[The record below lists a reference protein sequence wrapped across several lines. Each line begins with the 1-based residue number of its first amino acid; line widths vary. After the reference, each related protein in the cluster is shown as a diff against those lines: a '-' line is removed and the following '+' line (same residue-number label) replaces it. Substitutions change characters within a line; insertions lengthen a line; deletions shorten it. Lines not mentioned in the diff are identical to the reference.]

1 MAVPKEIKR
10 LFDDP
15 LALGEAL
22 GYKGDASGRKI
33 FGELHKDVLDH
44 MLSQP
49 WTYTAIPR
57 GHAKSTLISVILPI
71 WKLLRNPD
79 KRILVA
85 SATLD
90 LAKKLIGEIRDRLN
104 GSLELRPG
112 LYVPVREVFPHIGLD
127 GPDRRATGPTA
138 KINISGRTAAGGRE
152 PSIFAGAVSSNL
164 AGNHPTD
171 AHFDD
176 LCNEQN
182 SRTYAQ
188 RQKVIEFVQQAVPLM
203 RYADSPVSLVGTV
216 WAFGDVLDYLKHH
229 SSWSGMQFGV
239 WDGINPETREK
250 DGKGPGPDGSWPL
263 CPAYLNAEEIVNIQ
277 DDVSKVFFAAQ
288 YLCDPIPSEDAL
300 FDRSMTSAAFERDI
314 DINSGILKDYP
325 EILLWD
331 PVHRLQGDS
340 KNNQLSQ
347 NGLMTV
353 RPIPAGVLGYK
364 GVDPT
369 RNVFFITGAYEVSGG
384 TDEAVCFV
392 EDLVASNKNIKSI
405 WIEKKAAQE
414 TLAPWLEERGRVKGV
429 HIRTQKIPS
438 TALSN
443 RLMGLVTAMR
453 KSLLRI
459 PPGIQGEDLL
469 IRRFHEF
476 PLSDSDDL
484 LAAAA
489 LLGTMIERTGPLP
502 GLDRPT
508 DNYGTTIW
516 H

>member
-1 MAVPKEIKR
+1 MRVPQEIKR
-10 LFDDP
+10 LIEDP
-15 LALGEAL
+15 LAMGEAL
-22 GYKGDASGRKI
+22 GYKGDASGRKV
-33 FGELHKDVLDH
+33 FGPLHREIVRHTLK
-44 MLSQP
+44 QP
-49 WTYTAIPR
+49 WTYTTVPR
-57 GHAKSTLISVILPI
+57 GHAKSTILSVILPI

-79 KRILVA
+79 CRILVA

-104 GSLELRPG
+104 GSLELRPN
-112 LYVPVREVFPHIGLD
+112 LYVPVREVFPHIALD

-138 KINISGRTAAGGRE
+138 KLNISGRTAGGGRE

-203 RYADSPVSLVGTV
+203 RYPDSPVTIIGTP
-216 WAFGDVLDYLKHH
+216 WAFGDILDHLSHH
-229 SSWSGMQFGV
+229 SGWDGMRFGV
-239 WDGINPETREK
+239 WDGANPETDEK
-250 DGKGPGPDGSWPL
+250 DGKGPGPEGAWPL
-263 CPAYLNAEEIVNIQ
+263 CPTFLNAEEITGIAE
-277 DDVSKVFFAAQ
+277 DVSKVFFAAQ
-288 YLCDPIPSEDAL
+288 YLCDPIPAEDAL
-300 FDRSMTSAAFERDI
+300 FDRHITGEAFEKDI
-314 DINSGILKDYP
+314 DLDHKALSPYP

-331 PVHRLQGDS
+331 PVHRLEGDS
-340 KNNQLSQ
+340 RNQKLSL

-353 RPIPAGVLGYK
+353 RPIPAGLIGYK
-364 GVDPT
+364 GVDKD
-369 RNVFFITGAYEVSGG
+369 RNIFYITGAWEVPGG
-384 TDEAVCFV
+384 TDEAICFV
-392 EDLVASNKNIKSI
+392 EDLVADRNIKSI

-429 HIRTQKIPS
+429 HVRSQKIPS
-438 TALSN
+438 TALTN

-453 KSLLRI
+453 KGLLRI
-459 PPGIQGEDLL
+459 SPKVEGKELL
-469 IRRFHEF
+469 LRRFHEY

-489 LLGTMIERTGPLP
+489 LLSSMIERRGPLP
-502 GLDRPT
+502 GLDREPL
-508 DNYGTTIW
+508 DYGTAIW